1 MPLLSPTKTMGIFE
15 HVEMSPS
22 ASTRPAAS
30 NWGTST
36 TPGNNTFGT
45 AVAIGS
51 NTTEDLWALEFTVTG
66 VAVSAAAKDLLV
78 QIGFD
83 FAGGT
88 TFPASPDRYNSI
100 TLLAS
105 CAIGYNL
112 GFVKYWFPLCI
123 PAGTKIMARSSVNNA
138 TVGSAF
144 VAWAGWGR
152 PKYPEA
158 TRRGQYVESLG
169 AVTATSKGT
178 DITPGTTSDGTAVLM
193 GTLAADHPC
202 WYWEFGYGINDSTMA
217 NNAIHCDLLAGS
229 DTGDVILRDGY
240 VRTTSGEGIEKLPS
254 IHRWP
259 WADVP
264 GGTGIYARSQV
275 SGTAD
280 SANSMMAYG
289 VGG

>member
-1 MPLLSPTKTMGIFE
+1 MTLLSSSKSIGLFNHIE
-15 HVEMSPS
+15 GSHE
-22 ASTRPAAS
+22 ATRPQVTNMGS
-30 NWGTST
+30 IT

-45 AVAIGS
+45 ALSIGS
-51 NTTEDLWALEFTVTG
+51 NTTVDLWALEFTITG

-112 GFVKYWFPLCI
+112 GFVKYFFPLGI

-138 TVGSAF
+138 TVGGAT
-144 VAWAGWGR
+144 VQWTGWGR

-169 AVTATSKGT
+169 AVTASSRGT
-178 DITPGTTSDGTAVLM
+178 TVTPGTTSEGTAVSM
-193 GTLAADHPC
+193 GSLAADLPC

-217 NNAIHCDLLAGS
+217 NAAIHCDLLAGS
-229 DTGDVILRDGY
+229 AAGDVILQNGY
-240 VRTTSGEGIEKLPS
+240 VRTTSGEGINKLPS
-254 IHRWP
+254 IHRFP
-259 WADVP
+259 FAEVA
-264 GGTGIYARSQV
+264 GGTEIFARAQC
-275 SGTAD
+275 SGTPD